1 MVRNLNLKHRDGS
14 MLNNIITPKLDVH
27 THTIASGHAFST
39 VQEMA
44 KAAAEKGLEILGIT
58 DHAPSLTGG
67 PSFVYFLNLHV
78 VPKTMY
84 GVRIMMGS
92 ELNILDYQGTLDL
105 DESFYELMDIRIAG
119 MHKLC
124 YKPGTLQQNTDAM
137 LAAIHNKWTDIISHP
152 GDGTAQLL
160 FEPIVL
166 AARDTQ
172 TLLEIN
178 SSSLKPCRGKKE
190 AYANNMEILR
200 LCRKYDVPVILGS
213 DAHIS
218 FDVANY
224 EYALPLIIESQFP
237 PELIVNDKPSLFLE
251 YLHKELKNEK

>member
-1 MVRNLNLKHRDGS
+1 M
-14 MLNNIITPKLDVH
+14 TPKLDVH
-27 THTIASGHAFST
+27 THTVASGHAFSSL
-39 VQEMA
+39 QEMA
-44 KAAAEKGLEILGIT
+44 KAASEKGLEILGIT
-58 DHAPSLTGG
+58 DHAPSLPGG
-67 PSFVYFLNLHV
+67 ANFVYFLNMHV
-78 VPKTMY
+78 VPREMY

-92 ELNILDYQGTLDL
+92 ELNILDTKGTLDL
-105 DESFYELMDIRIAG
+105 DESLYKLMDIRIAG
-119 MHKLC
+119 IHKLC
-124 YKPGTLQQNTDAM
+124 YQPGTITQNTDGM
-137 LAAIHNKWTDIISHP
+137 LAAINNKWTDIISHP

-178 SSSLKPCRGKKE
+178 SSSLKPVRQKME

-224 EYALPLIIESQFP
+224 EYALPLIAESQFP
-237 PELIVNDKPSLFLE
+237 EELIVNDKPKMFLE
-251 YLHKELKNEK
+251 YIHKTL

>member
-1 MVRNLNLKHRDGS
+1 M
-14 MLNNIITPKLDVH
+14 TPKLDVH

-58 DHAPSLTGG
+58 DHAPSLPGG
-67 PSFVYFLNLHV
+67 PTFVYFLNLHV
-78 VPKTMY
+78 VPRTMY
-84 GVRIMMGS
+84 GVKIMMGA
-92 ELNILDYQGTLDL
+92 ELNILDIHGTLDL
-105 DESFYELMDIRIAG
+105 DESLYKLMDIRIAG
-119 MHKLC
+119 MHRLC
-124 YKPGTLQQNTDAM
+124 YRPGNITQNTDAM
-137 LAAIHNKWTDIISHP
+137 IAAINNKWTDIISHP

-160 FEPIVL
+160 FEPIVI

-178 SSSLKPCRGKKE
+178 SSSLKPVRNKKE

-200 LCRKYDVPVILGS
+200 LCRKYDVPIILGS

-224 EYALPLIIESQFP
+224 EYALPLIKESQFP
-237 PELIVNDKPSLFLE
+237 EELIMNDKTELFLN
-251 YLHKELKNEK
+251 YLHK